1 MRKTDFLSI
10 RFVKSFSMLLILS
23 TSILLLHAQ
32 SKSPT
37 LKTFTSNSNMYVG
50 VDYYPE
56 HWPQD
61 RWEDDIQLMK
71 KAGFNIVRLAEFS
84 WILLEPQEGHFEFG
98 WLDKVLKLLDKYDMK
113 AILGTPTA
121 VMPAWVA
128 RKYPETLAMKPD
140 GTRIIWGGRKNN
152 CFSNGTYRL
161 LSERITR
168 AMAEHFAAN
177 PTVIGWQTDNEFGDT
192 DCRCHHCLSEF
203 HDWLRK
209 KYQTIDELN
218 KAWGTHFWGLKV
230 QSWGEITIPDSRSGS
245 WAISNPSACLDWDRF
260 TSWLNVRFQ
269 SDQVKIIREIC
280 PDHFITHNFMGL
292 YSGLDYYELANDLD
306 FVSWDN
312 YPFFS
317 NWSKPGIKYDASFA
331 ADVMRGLKQQNF
343 WIMEQTAGPFGWD
356 IFSRNPRPGEIRN
369 ICFQQ
374 IAHGADA
381 QIWFRWR
388 TCTAG
393 REQYWHGLLGHDGK
407 PLRRYQEAKQTASD
421 IKKIEKYVAGTT
433 VKSDVAFIY
442 DYETIWALSYQPGY
456 EGNSLH
462 AAIRRY
468 YNAFFRAGIN
478 VDMINPGADFT
489 KYKLV
494 LAPDLFIL
502 NDPIA
507 MKLDNYVKK
516 GGVFLTD
523 CRFGVKDENN
533 ICHERTLPGLLSD
546 ALGIQI
552 EEYESLSDIEY
563 KLKVDDKFS
572 GSFTASQYADW
583 ITSNSAETLAA
594 YDEWPV
600 TKFAAVTRNNYGNGI
615 GWYIGTVVKE
625 NIFYDQLIKSLL
637 NDAGIQPVIQPP
649 KGVEVTIRE
658 GNGKKILFII
668 NHTEKK
674 QTINIPKGKIEL
686 LSQSK
691 TNDTIE
697 LDVLGVAVL
706 EL

>member
-1 MRKTDFLSI
+1 MKKTESLSI
-10 RFVKSFSMLLILS
+10 RLTNLFSVFLILS
-23 TSILLLHAQ
+23 FSNWHLHAQ

-37 LKTFTSNSNMYVG
+37 INIFTPTKNMYVG

-61 RWEDDIQLMK
+61 RWEYDIQLMR

-98 WLDKVLKLLDKYDMK
+98 WLDKVLKLLDKYDIK

-177 PTVIGWQTDNEFGDT
+177 PTVIGWQTDNEFADT

-209 KYQTIDELN
+209 RYQTIDELN

-230 QSWGEITIPDSRSGS
+230 QSWDEITIPDSRSGS

-269 SDQVKIIREIC
+269 SDQVKIIRETC
-280 PDHFITHNFMGL
+280 PNHFITHNFMGL
-292 YSGLDYYELANDLD
+292 YSGLNYYELAKELD

-317 NWSKPGIKYDASFA
+317 NWNKPGIKYDASFA

-343 WIMEQTAGPFGWD
+343 WIMEQTAGPFGWE
-356 IFSRNPRPGEIRN
+356 IFSRNPRPGEIKN

-407 PLRRYQEAKQTASD
+407 PLRRYLEAKQTASD
-421 IKKIEKYVAGTT
+421 IKKIEKYVTGTT
-433 VKSDVAFIY
+433 VKSEVAFIY

-456 EGNSLH
+456 EDNSLH

-478 VDMINPGADFT
+478 VDMINPDADFT

-502 NDPIA
+502 TDPIA

-546 ALGIQI
+546 ALGIEI
-552 EEYESLSDIEY
+552 EEYESLSEIEY
-563 KLKVDDKFS
+563 KLKVNDKFP
-572 GSFTASQYADW
+572 GSFTASRYADW
-583 ITSNSAETLAA
+583 VTSNGAEILAA
-594 YDEWPV
+594 YDQWPV
-600 TKFAAVTRNNYGNGI
+600 TGYAAVTRNNYGNGI
-615 GWYIGTVVKE
+615 GWYIGTVIKE
-625 NIFYDQLIKSLL
+625 NTFYDQLIKFLL
-637 NDAGIQPVIQPP
+637 NDAGIQPIIQPP
-649 KGVEVTIRE
+649 KGIEVTIRE

-674 QTINIPKGKIEL
+674 QIINIPKGKIEL

-691 TNDTIE
+691 TYDTIE
-697 LDVLGVAVL
+697 IDVLGVAVL

>member
-1 MRKTDFLSI
+1 MSKKEPLSI
-10 RFVKSFSMLLILS
+10 QIIILF
-23 TSILLLHAQ
+23 SILLVLSFNRLLFHAQ
-32 SKSPT
+32 SNSPASIAFT
-37 LKTFTSNSNMYVG
+37 LDGKMYIG

-56 HWPQD
+56 HWPQE
-61 RWEDDIQLMK
+61 RWEYDIQLMK
-71 KAGFNIVRLAEFS
+71 EAGFNVVRLAEFS
-84 WILLEPQEGHFEFG
+84 WILLEPREGYFEFD
-98 WLDKVLKLLDKYDMK
+98 WLDKVLNLLNKYNMK

-128 RKYPETLAMKPD
+128 RKYPETLAMKSD

-161 LSERITR
+161 LSERITQ
-168 AMAEHFAAN
+168 AMVAHFASSSI
-177 PTVIGWQTDNEFGDT
+177 VIGWQTDNEFGDT
-192 DCRCHHCLSEF
+192 DCRCHICLSEF
-203 HDWLRK
+203 QDWLRN
-209 KYQTIDELN
+209 KYKTLDALN

-230 QSWGEITIPDSRSGS
+230 QTWAEITIPDSRTGK

-269 SDQVKIIREIC
+269 ADQVKIIREIC
-280 PDHFITHNFMGL
+280 PNHFITHNFMGL
-292 YSGLDYYELANDLD
+292 YSGLNYYELAKDLD

-317 NWSKPGIKYDASFA
+317 NWNTPGIKYDASFS

-343 WIMEQTAGPFGWD
+343 WIMEQTAGPFGWGT
-356 IFSRNPRPGEIRN
+356 FSRNPRTGEIRN

-374 IAHGADA
+374 LAHGADA

-407 PLRRYQEAKQTASD
+407 PLRRYEEAKQTALD
-421 IKKIEKYVAGTT
+421 YRKIEKYIAGTT
-433 VKSDVAFIY
+433 VKSEIAIIY
-442 DYETIWALSYQPGY
+442 DYETIWALSYQQGY
-456 EGNSLH
+456 EGNSFH
-462 AAIRRY
+462 DAIRRY

-478 VDMINPGADFT
+478 VDMVSPEADLS

-502 NDPIA
+502 PDPIA
-507 MKLDNYVKK
+507 VKLDDYIKK

-523 CRFGVKDENN
+523 CRFGVKNENN
-533 ICHERTLPGLLSD
+533 ICHDRTLPGLLSD

-552 EEYESLSDIEY
+552 EEYESLSEIEY
-563 KLKVDDKFS
+563 KLKVNDKFS
-572 GSFTASQYADW
+572 GSFTASLYSDW
-583 ITSNSAETLAA
+583 IISNDAEIVAK

-600 TKFAAVTRNNYGNGI
+600 SSYAAITRNKYGNGI
-615 GWYIGTVVKE
+615 GWYVGTVIKE
-625 NIFYDQLIKSLL
+625 DAFYDQLIKSLL
-637 NDAGIQPVIQPP
+637 NDAGITPFVQPP
-649 KGVEVTIRE
+649 NGVEISVRE
-658 GNGKKILFII
+658 GNGRKLLFII
-668 NHTEKK
+668 NHTENK
-674 QTINIPKGKIEL
+674 QIVPVPTGKIEL

-691 TNDTIE
+691 TIDTIE
-697 LDVLGVAVL
+697 LDILGVVVL
-706 EL
+706 IL